1 MMRRFVEFLSRPRS
15 PGREAAL
22 ALAVL
27 SALIVLT
34 LFPFVLGDRTLQDS
48 ASISGAGSLYSS
60 GSKPVYHEEVPRT
73 FDPWAPALQA
83 EPHFA
88 LEHHILFNEKTA
100 PLWNPYS
107 AYGEPLAAGMIAQPY
122 SPFAWIAVMSN
133 SARGYTF
140 FIVVRML
147 AAGFFTFLFLRRFLR
162 FMPALAGGVA
172 FMYAGDL
179 WLYLSIQDLSVDVL
193 LPALLYA
200 AEMILEAPGWR
211 YAAVLAVVLAVT
223 ILGGHPEPVV
233 LGLAFTL
240 AFVIARVLG
249 DAAVRTRLASI
260 AVFGAIGCGIGAGLS
275 ALFWLPVLEYV
286 PQSFNLHTALPWGSF
301 TDAFEPV
308 RAAQYLVPLIEGPLR
323 RNILSNF
330 SGEIYLRG
338 FFGCAAAFIAIVAFC
353 TRISEILSRRAG
365 DRLPVFFF
373 GATALLLLLKRFGF
387 PIVNWIGYLP
397 IFWRVYFTKYEEPV
411 IACCVA
417 VLVAYGVSVLGER
430 RAPKWACWVAGLLP
444 LVIVAI
450 ASATMRA
457 QVLAAPAH
465 QWYFVLSVLAAM
477 LCLGLVTALFL
488 WAPSRYNYVRL
499 TSAAIALIFFE
510 PVSTYIFPLY
520 YVINTPVRQSDSTLL
535 GAPYIQYLK
544 AHLRPEDRVLGED
557 GMLFPNW
564 ASAFQIPDITALDAL
579 YPTRY
584 LGFVQNLVPEQ
595 QLGDRYV
602 GAPANFREKIPAR
615 FLTLSS
621 VRFVIVPY
629 KMDQFSERFS
639 VVHAEDGAVIYSYR
653 DTLPRLSVFSKVTP
667 VSNGDAALEILKSAG
682 FDPRREAIVEGAP
695 ANFADVNTVSSV
707 RAGRVDRYETR
718 YVRATVDA
726 PTPSLAVLTDTAFP
740 GWNAYVDGIL
750 TPIYR
755 ANYLFRGVRIPRGTH
770 TVEFRY
776 EPSSFR
782 IGGIL
787 SLLSLIALAIILL
800 IPPLISRRRI
810 GRQRE

>member
-1 MMRRFVEFLSRPRS
+1 MMRRFVEALSRPRS

-27 SALIVLT
+27 SAFLVLT

-48 ASISGAGSLYSS
+48 ASISGAGSLYST

-122 SPFAWIAVMSN
+122 SPFAWIAVVWN

-140 FIVVRML
+140 FIFARML
-147 AAGFFTFLFLRRFLR
+147 AAGFFTFLFLRRFLG
-162 FMPALAGGVA
+162 FMPALAGGIA

-211 YAAVLAVVLAVT
+211 YSAVLAVILSVT

-233 LGLAFTL
+233 LSLAFTA
-240 AFVIARVLG
+240 AFVAARVMG
-249 DAAVRTRLASI
+249 DAGIRTRLAPI
-260 AVFGAIGCGIGAGLS
+260 VGFGTIGCAIGAGLS
-275 ALFWLPVLEYV
+275 AVFWLPVLEYV

-308 RAAQYLVPLIEGPLR
+308 RAAQYLAPLIEGPLR

-330 SGEIYLRG
+330 GGEIYLRG
-338 FFGCAAAFIAIVAFC
+338 FFGGVAAFFALVAFC
-353 TRISEILSRRAG
+353 TRISEIVKRRVA
-365 DRLPVFFF
+365 DRLPVLFF

-387 PIVNWIGYLP
+387 PIVNLIGYLP

-411 IACCVA
+411 VACCVA
-417 VLVAYGVSVLGER
+417 ILVGYGVSVLSER
-430 RAPKWACWVAGLLP
+430 RAPRWACWVAGLLP
-444 LVIVAI
+444 LGILAI
-450 ASATMRA
+450 ATATMRT
-457 QVLAAPAH
+457 QVLAASSH
-465 QWYFVLSVLAAM
+465 HWYFVLSVLAAM
-477 LCLGLVTALFL
+477 LFLALTAALFL
-488 WAPSRYNYVRL
+488 WAPSRYSYVQL
-499 TSAAIALIFFE
+499 TFIAIALIFLE
-510 PVSTYIFPLY
+510 PVTTYIFPLY

-544 AHLRPEDRVLGED
+544 TNLHPEDRVLGED

-564 ASAFQIPDITALDAL
+564 AAAFQIPDITALDAL

-584 LGFVQNLVPEQ
+584 LSFVQNLVPDQ

-629 KMDQFSERFS
+629 KMDQFSDSFS
-639 VVHAEDGAVIYSYR
+639 VVHAEDGAVIYSYQ
-653 DTLPRLSVFSKVTP
+653 DSLPRLSVFSQVAP
-667 VSNGDAALEILKSAG
+667 VASGEAALQMLKSAG
-682 FDPRREAIVEGAP
+682 FDPRREAVIEGAP
-695 ANFADVNTVSSV
+695 ADFADIKTASSV
-707 RAGRVDRYETR
+707 RAGRVDRYESR
-718 YVRATVDA
+718 YVRATVEA
-726 PTPSLAVLTDTAFP
+726 PAASMAVLTDTAFP
-740 GWNAYVDGIL
+740 GWNAYVDGTL

-755 ANYLFRGVRIPRGTH
+755 ANYLFRGVRIPRGRH
-770 TVEFRY
+770 TLEFRY

-787 SLLSLIALAIILL
+787 SLLSLIGLVIMLL
-800 IPPLISRRRI
+800 VPPLISRRKIAR
-810 GRQRE
+810 